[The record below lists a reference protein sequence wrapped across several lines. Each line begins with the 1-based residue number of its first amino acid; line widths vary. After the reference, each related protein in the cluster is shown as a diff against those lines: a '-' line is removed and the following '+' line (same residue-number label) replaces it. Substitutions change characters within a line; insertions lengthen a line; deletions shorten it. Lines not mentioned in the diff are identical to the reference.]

1 MSFFEE
7 EKDENAVNGA
17 TGDVITEMSRKQM
30 DEKAAEEAEQKMYEA
45 VYHTEKPSGNAKKK
59 AKNGFRAVVATA
71 LICSV
76 AGGGIG
82 GYVGANYA
90 AKGFAKQMVAMQT
103 NTQTG
108 ATSVQ
113 LVAGSDV
120 SPVVAIAKK
129 VMPSIVGVTVYGD
142 YNYWGRRYANIELGS
157 GSGIVF
163 SEDGYIVTNNHVVE
177 NATTVKVTLADNR
190 EYEAKIVGTDVNS
203 DIAVLKIDAPD
214 LVAAELG
221 DSDELQI
228 GELVVAIGNP
238 LGYSNTVT
246 DGIVSGLNRQLTD
259 YSDMMLIQTNAAIN
273 SGNSG
278 GALVNSRGQV
288 VGINSA
294 KLVASNAE
302 GMGFAISING
312 VKDIIEE
319 ITSKGYVSK
328 PYLGVTINNNYQ
340 VDQDTAEKFEIPM
353 GIQIVS
359 VVEGGPAQKAGLR
372 DGDIIYK
379 VNDSLIS
386 SFDQLS
392 EIIESSKVGDTLHIL
407 AYRDG
412 DKIVADAVLEDSGK

>member
-45 VYHTEKPSGNAKKK
+45 VYHTEKPDSNAKKK

-90 AKGFAKQMVAMQT
+90 AKGFAKQMVALQT
-103 NTQTG
+103 NAQTG

-129 VMPSIVGVTVYGD
+129 VMPSIVGITVYGD
-142 YNYWGRRYANIELGS
+142 YNYWGRRYTNIELGS

-163 SEDGYIVTNNHVVE
+163 SEDGYIVTNYHVVE
-177 NATTVKVTLADNR
+177 KATTVKVTLADNS
-190 EYEAKIVGTDVNS
+190 EYEAKIIGTDANS
-203 DIAVLKIDAPD
+203 DIAVLKIDASN

-392 EIIESSKVGDTLHIL
+392 EIIESSKVGDNLHIL